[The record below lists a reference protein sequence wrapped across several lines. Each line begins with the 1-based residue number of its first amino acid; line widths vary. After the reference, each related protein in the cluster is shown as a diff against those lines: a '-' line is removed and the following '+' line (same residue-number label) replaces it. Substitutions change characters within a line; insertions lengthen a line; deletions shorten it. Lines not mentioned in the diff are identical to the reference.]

1 MGWEGVARGVG
12 KVARG
17 MGMTVQMPMEETS
30 RAIRSGMLIDQF
42 GTPWLVN
49 CGKRNMRISLPLQTK
64 IHSRQLQIP
73 SVRQ

>member
-1 MGWEGVARGVG
+1 MGWEGAARGVG

-49 CGKRNMRISLPLQTK
+49 CGKKEYKDKPPLQTK